1 MIYAI
6 IYGSTFLIGTILLLL
21 GRIWLRG
28 YYFAVSDIRDDVNN
42 GHEEL
47 KEFLLKKEKLFNFL
61 YYTYLSLTG
70 TYLVC
75 VVVAIYI
82 MVAPKP

>member
-28 YYFAVSDIRDDVNN
+28 YYFAVSDIRDEVNN

-70 TYLVC
+70 TYFVC